1 MGGGVGRGGGMLPN
15 KSATE
20 VYEQATNCPVA
31 GGTGRIWSEYARF
44 LEERG
49 RPRTAQNLYL
59 RALVGTGGGG
69 GEDGGGGP
77 RVTDPSDRAALW
89 DGFLRMMRTLRK
101 NPDLTLDELK
111 SAARRE
117 HLGGGGGAD
126 RAASDG
132 VGSMSDLRVSS
143 PAAAGIVGLAKD
155 EEDDASRPAKRSRWD
170 ARAPAPTAA
179 VGAGGIDTI
188 ARILLASSR
197 NVPPEIEML
206 WFARDGGGIP
216 SRPEPALFAASPPKL
231 GDPSGKDLLGNET
244 ALRIL
249 RMLTETTH
257 DGRRLGS
264 AVLELCHAC
273 WMMTALKEEEVA
285 RAQESI
291 EKKIIADKEALQ
303 SDLDTRAAVAGGALA
318 AVQQANEKEMSLFD
332 AQSEAQR
339 NQVLSSIAWEFRKL
353 LYTQQ
358 IMLTNAKIPGF
369 DGPTVDSAAIAL
381 QSRVCSVMHSAF
393 YLRARVGETSH
404 VNMLN
409 KQLESLEKFIR
420 TTVKTE
426 PVDQQSNHAPIPLQ
440 QQPLIF
446 QQPMM
451 PPMFSQPPMMY
462 SGQSQ
467 QQPMIY
473 QPIPMGFQQFH
484 QGHPMMQPAQQ
495 FLGQLNTQNN
505 LS

>member
-1 MGGGVGRGGGMLPN
+1 
-15 KSATE
+15 

-59 RALVGTGGGG
+59 RALVGGGGA
-69 GEDGGGGP
+69 GEDGMVGP
-77 RVTDPSDRAALW
+77 RVSDPADRDALW
-89 DGFLRMMRTLRK
+89 DGFLRMMRSLKK

-117 HLGGGGGAD
+117 HLGGGGGGAAD
-126 RAASDG
+126 RAAADG
-132 VGSMSDLRVSS
+132 VGSMSYLRVSS
-143 PAAAGIVGLAKD
+143 PAAGIVGLAKD
-155 EEDDASRPAKRSRWD
+155 EEDDAARPAKRSRWNV
-170 ARAPAPTAA
+170 RAPAPTVA

-206 WFARDGGGIP
+206 WFARDGGSIP

-285 RAQESI
+285 RAQASI
-291 EKKIIADKEALQ
+291 EKKIV
-303 SDLDTRAAVAGGALA
+303 S
-318 AVQQANEKEMSLFD
+318 
-332 AQSEAQR
+332 
-339 NQVLSSIAWEFRKL
+339 
-353 LYTQQ
+353 
-358 IMLTNAKIPGF
+358 P
-369 DGPTVDSAAIAL
+369 
-381 QSRVCSVMHSAF
+381 
-393 YLRARVGETSH
+393 
-404 VNMLN
+404 LN
-409 KQLESLEKFIR
+409 L
-420 TTVKTE
+420 
-426 PVDQQSNHAPIPLQ
+426 P
-440 QQPLIF
+440 
-446 QQPMM
+446 
-451 PPMFSQPPMMY
+451 
-462 SGQSQ
+462 
-467 QQPMIY
+467 
-473 QPIPMGFQQFH
+473 
-484 QGHPMMQPAQQ
+484 
-495 FLGQLNTQNN
+495 
-505 LS
+505 